1 MAYIEFKNVSKIYKS
16 GDIEVKALDNVNFEI
31 EQGELVCILGHSGA
45 GKTTALNILGGMDK
59 ATSGKITVARKEI
72 TKYNKKELI
81 KYRRNNIGFVFQFY
95 NLIQNLTALEN
106 VELATE
112 ICKNSLPPKETLI
125 NVGLKDRLDNLCVSE
140 KDFNRKK
147 KVLISNEI
155 FAYENVENINDIIMD
170 NIIYNNELEDDPIGI
185 IKELNMET
193 LLKLIKKIDISN
205 ASEVIVKK

>member
-1 MAYIEFKNVSKIYKS
+1 M
-16 GDIEVKALDNVNFEI
+16 EI
-31 EQGELVCILGHSGA
+31 
-45 GKTTALNILGGMDK
+45 ND
-59 ATSGKITVARKEI
+59 
-72 TKYNKKELI
+72 
-81 KYRRNNIGFVFQFY
+81 
-95 NLIQNLTALEN
+95 
-106 VELATE
+106 
-112 ICKNSLPPKETLI
+112 
-125 NVGLKDRLDNLCVSE
+125 
-140 KDFNRKK
+140 KDFKRKK

>member
-1 MAYIEFKNVSKIYKS
+1 MEINEKNFK
-16 GDIEVKALDNVNFEI
+16 
-31 EQGELVCILGHSGA
+31 
-45 GKTTALNILGGMDK
+45 
-59 ATSGKITVARKEI
+59 
-72 TKYNKKELI
+72 
-81 KYRRNNIGFVFQFY
+81 
-95 NLIQNLTALEN
+95 
-106 VELATE
+106 
-112 ICKNSLPPKETLI
+112 
-125 NVGLKDRLDNLCVSE
+125 
-140 KDFNRKK
+140 RKK

>member
-1 MAYIEFKNVSKIYKS
+1 MIIHLKI
-16 GDIEVKALDNVNFEI
+16 
-31 EQGELVCILGHSGA
+31 
-45 GKTTALNILGGMDK
+45 
-59 ATSGKITVARKEI
+59 
-72 TKYNKKELI
+72 
-81 KYRRNNIGFVFQFY
+81 
-95 NLIQNLTALEN
+95 
-106 VELATE
+106 
-112 ICKNSLPPKETLI
+112 
-125 NVGLKDRLDNLCVSE
+125 
-140 KDFNRKK
+140 KK

>member
-1 MAYIEFKNVSKIYKS
+1 MEINERDFK
-16 GDIEVKALDNVNFEI
+16 
-31 EQGELVCILGHSGA
+31 
-45 GKTTALNILGGMDK
+45 
-59 ATSGKITVARKEI
+59 
-72 TKYNKKELI
+72 
-81 KYRRNNIGFVFQFY
+81 
-95 NLIQNLTALEN
+95 
-106 VELATE
+106 
-112 ICKNSLPPKETLI
+112 
-125 NVGLKDRLDNLCVSE
+125 
-140 KDFNRKK
+140 RKK

>member
-1 MAYIEFKNVSKIYKS
+1 MEINDEDFK
-16 GDIEVKALDNVNFEI
+16 
-31 EQGELVCILGHSGA
+31 
-45 GKTTALNILGGMDK
+45 
-59 ATSGKITVARKEI
+59 
-72 TKYNKKELI
+72 
-81 KYRRNNIGFVFQFY
+81 
-95 NLIQNLTALEN
+95 
-106 VELATE
+106 
-112 ICKNSLPPKETLI
+112 
-125 NVGLKDRLDNLCVSE
+125 
-140 KDFNRKK
+140 RKK

>member
-1 MAYIEFKNVSKIYKS
+1 MLIKGKEVLEH
-16 GDIEVKALDNVNFEI
+16 EVKE
-31 EQGELVCILGHSGA
+31 
-45 GKTTALNILGGMDK
+45 
-59 ATSGKITVARKEI
+59 
-72 TKYNKKELI
+72 Y
-81 KYRRNNIGFVFQFY
+81 
-95 NLIQNLTALEN
+95 
-106 VELATE
+106 
-112 ICKNSLPPKETLI
+112 
-125 NVGLKDRLDNLCVSE
+125 LKDKLNNMEINE
-140 KDFNRKK
+140 KDFKRKK

>member
-1 MAYIEFKNVSKIYKS
+1 M
-16 GDIEVKALDNVNFEI
+16 EI
-31 EQGELVCILGHSGA
+31 
-45 GKTTALNILGGMDK
+45 N
-59 ATSGKITVARKEI
+59 
-72 TKYNKKELI
+72 
-81 KYRRNNIGFVFQFY
+81 
-95 NLIQNLTALEN
+95 
-106 VELATE
+106 
-112 ICKNSLPPKETLI
+112 
-125 NVGLKDRLDNLCVSE
+125 E
-140 KDFNRKK
+140 KDFKRKK

>member
-1 MAYIEFKNVSKIYKS
+1 M
-16 GDIEVKALDNVNFEI
+16 
-31 EQGELVCILGHSGA
+31 LV
-45 GKTTALNILGGMDK
+45 
-59 ATSGKITVARKEI
+59 
-72 TKYNKKELI
+72 
-81 KYRRNNIGFVFQFY
+81 
-95 NLIQNLTALEN
+95 
-106 VELATE
+106 
-112 ICKNSLPPKETLI
+112 I
-125 NVGLKDRLDNLCVSE
+125 NMFLKLW
-140 KDFNRKK
+140 KK